1 MSDVNCV
8 RCGQPGPQLPAP
20 PLPTKLGG
28 RIYDAICRDCWGQWL
43 KHQTAMI
50 NHYALDLREPE
61 ARKFLA
67 EQTELYLFGQP
78 KA

>member
-8 RCGQPGPQLPAP
+8 RCGQLGPQLPAP
-20 PLPTKLGG
+20 PLPTELGT
-28 RIYDAICRDCWGQWL
+28 RIFDSICRPCWGQWL
-43 KHQTAMI
+43 GHQTAMI

-61 ARKFLA
+61 ARKFLT